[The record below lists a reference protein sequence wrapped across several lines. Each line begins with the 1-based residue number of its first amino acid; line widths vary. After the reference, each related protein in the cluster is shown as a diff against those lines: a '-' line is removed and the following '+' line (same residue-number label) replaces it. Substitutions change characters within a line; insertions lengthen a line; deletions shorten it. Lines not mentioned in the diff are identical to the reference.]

1 MKYSTDLAERLYG
14 ETPDEQAGSVDELGW
29 FGLFLEEK
37 TILTEDSQGFVDA
50 EHFDTKEKVQEV
62 WETLALSTEV

>member
-14 ETPDEQAGSVDELGW
+14 ETPDQQAGSTDELGW

-50 EHFDTKEKVQEV
+50 EHFDTEEKVQEV
-62 WETLALSTEV
+62 WETLVLSTEI